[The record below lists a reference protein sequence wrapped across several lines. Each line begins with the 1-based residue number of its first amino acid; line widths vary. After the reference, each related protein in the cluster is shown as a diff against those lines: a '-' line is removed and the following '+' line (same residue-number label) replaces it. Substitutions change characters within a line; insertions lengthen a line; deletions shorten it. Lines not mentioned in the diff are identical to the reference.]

1 MACKMA
7 LKATKTVVIEEKG
20 KKEIDIKN
28 YAKVE
33 KVSYFLFLWAY
44 NLFKNLL
51 YLIQII
57 V

>member
-7 LKATKTVVIEEKG
+7 LKATTTVVIEEKG

-33 KVSYFLFLWAY
+33 KVSYFLLLWAY

-51 YLIQII
+51 LYKL
-57 V
+57 

>member
-7 LKATKTVVIEEKG
+7 LRATKTVVVEDKG

-33 KVSYFLFLWAY
+33 KVSYLCLHLW
-44 NLFKNLL
+44 
-51 YLIQII
+51 

>member
-7 LKATKTVVIEEKG
+7 LTATKTVVIEEKG

-33 KVSYFLFLWAY
+33 KVSYFLLLWAY
-44 NLFKNLL
+44 KFRNLL
-51 YLIQII
+51 YLIQIL